1 MVAGVRSC
9 GHAAAGGRRWR
20 RRQRSV
26 AAEAAAGALLGGAG
40 QGRRLAVKKRSRGG
54 HHGHQLGRREKRPKP
69 KMPER
74 RHGFASAIVGKR
86 GAALRAP
93 SPGRLHPSSRL
104 PLPPSPRL
112 AARRVPLPLPSSPW
126 RCCRPPHPSS
136 RHPASPA
143 HTPSASLA
151 RQRPSSRFFETT
163 PPSLFYETSHFVA
176 QAGVELSHYP
186 LVTSNSIHDDAA
198 HIVFDLIACSL
209 GWLQT

>member
-74 RHGFASAIVGKR
+74 RHGFASAIVAR
-86 GAALRAP
+86 RRAPGAEPRTPPSFIPPAP
-93 SPGRLHPSSRL
+93 SPIAPAGRPSRPAAFAQQSLALLPPPASVQQASRL
-104 PLPPSPRL
+104 TCAHSLRIPSP
-112 AARRVPLPLPSSPW
+112 
-126 RCCRPPHPSS
+126 
-136 RHPASPA
+136 
-143 HTPSASLA
+143 T
-151 RQRPSSRFFETT
+151 ETVI
-163 PPSLFYETSHFVA
+163 P
-176 QAGVELSHYP
+176 
-186 LVTSNSIHDDAA
+186 
-198 HIVFDLIACSL
+198 VF
-209 GWLQT
+209 